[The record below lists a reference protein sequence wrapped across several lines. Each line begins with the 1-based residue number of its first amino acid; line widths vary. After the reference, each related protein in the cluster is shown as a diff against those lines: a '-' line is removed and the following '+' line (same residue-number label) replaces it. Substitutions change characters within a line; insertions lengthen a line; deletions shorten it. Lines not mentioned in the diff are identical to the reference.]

1 MDRRIFHSPPAPA
14 PIWLP
19 YCSSP
24 WHICRAE
31 ATVVLDGSLEVR
43 QLQGL
48 LIPGAQPDAGGVKLK
63 LGGAPGWACL
73 LVLCGQVGCTVSLE
87 LLCWLSDSS
96 FCCLYKNK
104 AMWLYSLSNAVVEGE
119 CFYVLA
125 TRGHCRG
132 AADQPMG
139 RGKLP
144 AVCVSGKAFSTPRL
158 LIWLPGP
165 IISTVPGT
173 WRGVDGKETGK

>member
-1 MDRRIFHSPPAPA
+1 MHVWGIQ
-14 PIWLP
+14 WLSTSGSFRGQRHFP
-19 YCSSP
+19 QSTSTSSNL
-24 WHICRAE
+24 
-31 ATVVLDGSLEVR
+31 ATILFFPMAHLQGRSHRSADGSLEVR

-63 LGGAPGWACL
+63 LGGAPGWACP
-73 LVLCGQVGCTVSLE
+73 LVLCGQVGYTVSLE
-87 LLCWLSDSS
+87 LLCWLSDGS
-96 FCCLYKNK
+96 FFCLYENK
-104 AMWLYSLSNAVVEGE
+104 AMWLCSLSNAVVEGE

-144 AVCVSGKAFSTPRL
+144 AV
-158 LIWLPGP
+158 
-165 IISTVPGT
+165 
-173 WRGVDGKETGK
+173 